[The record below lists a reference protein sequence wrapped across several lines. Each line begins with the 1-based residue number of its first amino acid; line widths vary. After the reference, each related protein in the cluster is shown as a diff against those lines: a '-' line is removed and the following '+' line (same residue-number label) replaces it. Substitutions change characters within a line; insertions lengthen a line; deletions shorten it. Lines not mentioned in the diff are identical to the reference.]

1 MARESRNMRAGK
13 ATMFVLA
20 LTFFAYGAWL
30 SPTTVAR
37 ASLQLGSAVVG
48 VSAAV
53 TPNPDNTLAKQ
64 LADKEAELAAREAA
78 LESREGGTDGMQ
90 ARYSFAASMTLFGLL
105 GLNYCLDWRRTAR
118 ARKTPTA

>member
-1 MARESRNMRAGK
+1 MARKSDTMRAGRE
-13 ATMFVLA
+13 AVLVIALVLFVYA
-20 LTFFAYGAWL
+20 AWL
-30 SPTTVAR
+30 SPTTIAR
-37 ASLQLGSAVVG
+37 VPLQFGSAVVG

-53 TPNPDNTLAKQ
+53 TSNPDNTLAKQ
-64 LADKEAELAAREAA
+64 LIAKEAELAAREAA
-78 LESREGGTDGMQ
+78 LEGREGETDGMQ